1 MKIKKIFRIN
11 SNTNNESIASL
22 LNVEFIYMENEWKI
36 MHANIRVKNKLTSCN
51 QFYSVS
57 VAPYRSY
64 QERQNYHQLRLEMN
78 KRNADLLHNG
88 TARILE

>member
-36 MHANIRVKNKLTSCN
+36 MHANIRVKNKPISCN

-57 VAPYRSY
+57 VAQYRSSR
-64 QERQNYHQLRLEMN
+64 ERQNYHQLRLEMN